1 MDLNLEEILSKT
13 KEIVIIAGEK
23 VKEAFE
29 TREIINS
36 TLEIKDSNPTD
47 LVTAVDKNVENL
59 LNSSLKELYPSFLFI
74 GEESVSSSETKK
86 VNLTDTPTWII
97 DPVDGTTNFVHGFPY
112 VCICVGLAV
121 KKEPVLGII
130 YNPIINE
137 MYWGIKGKGAFFNGK
152 KLPLVKNVPFKS
164 LQKGLIMTEYGY
176 FLGQDQID
184 IKMENVKNLLSMP
197 VHGVRAL
204 GSTALDIMQLARGG
218 ADFFFHIGMHIWDLA
233 AAMVILK
240 ETGGTMVAYKRPEGI
255 DSNVLIVDEPYDI
268 CSRKVL
274 CIRGFTE
281 GKEYQSKILGEIR
294 EKIRDFYIQGD

>member
-86 VNLTDTPTWII
+86 VNLADTPTWII

-112 VCICVGLAV
+112 VCIILFMGFH
-121 KKEPVLGII
+121 
-130 YNPIINE
+130 
-137 MYWGIKGKGAFFNGK
+137 MY
-152 KLPLVKNVPFKS
+152 VYV
-164 LQKGLIMTEYGY
+164 
-176 FLGQDQID
+176 
-184 IKMENVKNLLSMP
+184 
-197 VHGVRAL
+197 
-204 GSTALDIMQLARGG
+204 
-218 ADFFFHIGMHIWDLA
+218 
-233 AAMVILK
+233 
-240 ETGGTMVAYKRPEGI
+240 
-255 DSNVLIVDEPYDI
+255 
-268 CSRKVL
+268 
-274 CIRGFTE
+274 
-281 GKEYQSKILGEIR
+281 
-294 EKIRDFYIQGD
+294 